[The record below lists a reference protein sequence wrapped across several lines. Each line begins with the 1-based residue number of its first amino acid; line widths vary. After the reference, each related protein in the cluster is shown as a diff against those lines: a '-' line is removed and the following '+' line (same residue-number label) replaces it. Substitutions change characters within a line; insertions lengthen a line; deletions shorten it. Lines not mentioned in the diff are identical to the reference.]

1 MVKEGCMLPVW
12 DTMGTYATRWDLNG
26 FGWDLKGFEGI
37 CEKYRFYPNFPKL
50 SPITEKT
57 FRRKMSTEKKME
69 NIEPQKV
76 FVKYLPTNITVVRVF
91 LFYNDIIS

>member
-1 MVKEGCMLPVW
+1 L
-12 DTMGTYATRWDLNG
+12 
-26 FGWDLKGFEGI
+26 DLKGFEGI

-50 SPITEKT
+50 SPNHWKNISK
-57 FRRKMSTEKKME
+57 KMSTEKKME

-91 LFYNDIIS
+91 LFYNDKTYE